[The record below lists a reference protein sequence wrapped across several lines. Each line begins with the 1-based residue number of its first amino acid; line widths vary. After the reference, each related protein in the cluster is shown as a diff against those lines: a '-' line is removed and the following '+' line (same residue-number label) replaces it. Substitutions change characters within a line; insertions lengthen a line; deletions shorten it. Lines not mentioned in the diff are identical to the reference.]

1 MDLLRTLPGSTST
14 VSVCLI
20 DASVLRSSPR
30 VAELN
35 RLLDWLGAESSIAQK
50 LPAIITTAARV
61 ASDAAQR
68 VYVAVETGSLR
79 PLGFIKVG
87 QRTLFVSVPAIAA
100 HSRLSD
106 PSAYVAS
113 LSQQRTGL
121 SGARGTRGGATLSTN
136 SVARVM
142 GGVGSLWEMTPLC
155 LLDFF
160 VTEES
165 RRRGIGR
172 ILFDTMMGAEGVL
185 SSAVLAYVSKFI
197 YNDIGRSLFFLP
209 AHSHSYI
216 HMSPPPFPSLNFLGP
231 SISNVSFISFSS
243 FWSCVIYTTG

>member
-1 MDLLRTLPGSTST
+1 METLRTLPGSTST
-14 VSVCLI
+14 VSVCLV

-35 RLLDWLGAESSIAQK
+35 RLLDWLGAESSSAQK

-61 ASDAAQR
+61 ASDVAQR
-68 VYVAVETGSLR
+68 VYVAVEAGSLR

-87 QRTLFVSVPAIAA
+87 QRTLFVSVPAMAA

-113 LSQQRTGL
+113 LSQQRT
-121 SGARGTRGGATLSTN
+121 SGARSTRGSSSSN
-136 SVARVM
+136 VARVM

-165 RRRGIGR
+165 RRRGVGR

-185 SSAVLAYVSKFI
+185 SSAILAYVSRFF
-197 YNDIGRSLFFLP
+197 YALLACLSFLLRAHTLSLRPPTFF
-209 AHSHSYI
+209 
-216 HMSPPPFPSLNFLGP
+216 SLSLIFLTLSGP
-231 SISNVSFISFSS
+231 TISNVSFISFSS
-243 FWSCVIYTTG
+243 FWSRVIYTTG